1 MAAGQSGFDEA
12 LLAAQPIQR
21 GVDIL
26 GGDAAESQHLA
37 QRITSG
43 GGIQQPRGGQFGRRV
58 EQTGDDQCECQITS
72 ALRRA
77 AGQQGIELDPAG
89 GAKRGEHVTM
99 GQSTDDL
106 NGVDGGKQLLA
117 AQHGAQLLDPLGRP
131 VG

>member
-1 MAAGQSGFDEA
+1 
-12 LLAAQPIQR
+12 LA
-21 GVDIL
+21 
-26 GGDAAESQHLA
+26 SSA
-37 QRITSG
+37 QRITGG

-58 EQTGDDQCECQITS
+58 EQAGDDQCECQITS

-89 GAKRGEHVTM
+89 GAERGEHVTM

-106 NGVDGGKQLLA
+106 NGVGGGKQLLA